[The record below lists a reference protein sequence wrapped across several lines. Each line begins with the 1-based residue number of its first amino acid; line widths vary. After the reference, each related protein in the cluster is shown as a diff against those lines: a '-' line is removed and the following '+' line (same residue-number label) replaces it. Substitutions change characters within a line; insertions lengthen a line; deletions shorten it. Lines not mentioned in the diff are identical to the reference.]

1 MTGWTGT
8 SGPTGPQGLRGLD
21 GSPKNFTIFL
31 NYSAGATISSVRIPA
46 GLFGPVAVNN
56 LQAGGTFNANQGT
69 DLQFIAASPTLT
81 LNNTANAFVI
91 HVAISG
97 YRANGWQPM
106 QPVNIDPSIVRY
118 TMTIDNSVSLYLPLG
133 SINGGNTTL
142 PTTGAGAG
150 YLVTVTLF
158 YL

>member
-8 SGPTGPQGLRGLD
+8 SGPTGPQGVRGLD

-31 NYSAGATISSVRIPA
+31 NYSGGSTISSVRIPR
-46 GLFGPVAVNN
+46 GLFGPAAVNN
-56 LQAGGTFNANQGT
+56 LQVGGDFNSNQGT
-69 DLQFIAASPTLT
+69 DLQFTGASPTLL

-91 HVAISG
+91 HIAISG

-106 QPVNIDPSIVRY
+106 PYVNMDPSIVRY
-118 TMTIDNSVSLYLPLG
+118 TMTSDNSVSLYLPLS
-133 SINGGNTTL
+133 SINGGNLTL

-150 YLVTVTLF
+150 YLVTVTIF